1 MSFILSLVFGL
12 LIELGRCSC
21 LFYFAY
27 TKGFNME
34 EKEVYIVKESGEK
47 ELFDITK
54 LQNSLENSG
63 VPTKLTNDLIKKIL
77 AAPPFK
83 STKEIYDFV
92 HTFLYQHHRGAA
104 GRYNLKRA
112 IMELGP
118 SGFPFEKF
126 MGEVFRE
133 QGFSVQLNV
142 VAKGKC
148 VSHEL
153 DAVVTKGQDHFMVE
167 CKYHNR
173 TGLKTNVRV
182 PLYIKARFDDI
193 KAKWE
198 TSAKHPNDFHQAWIA
213 TNTKFTSNAITYA
226 KCVNIKLIGWAYPKE
241 RNLGQLIDNLHL
253 HPITTLSTL
262 TKQQKE
268 DFLKNGLVLC
278 RNVRENKNM
287 LVKMNISDE
296 QISKI
301 IEESEAICE
310 LKK

>member
-1 MSFILSLVFGL
+1 
-12 LIELGRCSC
+12 
-21 LFYFAY
+21 
-27 TKGFNME
+27 ME
-34 EKEVYIVKESGEK
+34 GETIHIIKESGDK
-47 ELFDITK
+47 EVFSIEK
-54 LQNSLENSG
+54 LQNSLKNSG
-63 VPTKLTNDLIKKIL
+63 VPEKITNDVIQKLK

-83 STKEIYDFV
+83 STREIHHFV
-92 HTFLYQHHRGAA
+92 LTFLYQHHRGAA

-126 MGEVFRE
+126 IGEVFRK

-153 DAVVTKGQDHFMVE
+153 DAVVTKDQDHFMVE

-173 TGLKTNVRV
+173 SGLKTNVRV

-193 KAKWE
+193 KEKWE
-198 TSAKHPNDFHQAWIA
+198 TSAKHQNDFHQAWIA

-226 KCVNIKLIGWAYPKE
+226 KCVNIKLIGWTYPKE
-241 RNLGQLIDNLHL
+241 GNLAQLIDNLHL

-262 TKQQKE
+262 TQQQKA

-278 RNVRENKNM
+278 RNVRENKKM
-287 LVKMNISDE
+287 LEKMNISGQ
-296 QISKI
+296 QITKI
-301 IEESEAICE
+301 IAESEAICE